1 MISTQTS
8 RIVYT
13 GDGATTTFASPFKIF
28 LSSDLKVYVNNLLK
42 VLTTDYTLTGVG
54 GASGG
59 NVLFNTAPANGAKIV
74 IFRDPSLTQETD
86 FIEFDNFRAAT
97 HEDTIDKTVM
107 GVQRTRDLI
116 RKALKFEDGTVDL
129 DILVDPPDAGK
140 ILKWST
146 DGTRIVSSDG
156 AL

>member
-13 GDGATTTFASPFKIF
+13 GDGATTTFAYPFKIF

-59 NVLFNTAPANGAKIV
+59 NVVFNTAPANGAKIV

-97 HEDTIDKTVM
+97 HEDTRSEEHTSEL
-107 GVQRTRDLI
+107 Q
-116 RKALKFEDGTVDL
+116 
-129 DILVDPPDAGK
+129 
-140 ILKWST
+140 S
-146 DGTRIVSSDG
+146 
-156 AL
+156 